1 MPSNDPKKISIANP
15 PTGTGRGKSP
25 GPKPKERNP
34 DPHARENQRT
44 RVMDGREAERRR
56 TMESIQQG
64 ADYIMNGP
72 PRTIDARNTLSARG
86 GSAGGGGGSGGGGG
100 QGYPEGSVRAALER
114 GLLGASPLKAQA
126 SVQGA
131 QPYREEQGPRRM
143 EVRPTQQPSV
153 QQYLAQQLLGRVS
166 TTGYSPGVL
175 ATRERQR
182 AQQELAGLGL
192 PQEAQAAALARIQ
205 QGDTGVVN
213 RAAQLVS
220 QVPPQA
226 MGRGAVGRYLAEKL
240 LGDAGAQEFDARRQA
255 DLTRYRQVAQA
266 NTERAQGN
274 SAQAIKFGMNPL
286 ASEQQLVAEQRRRN
300 QQAYP
305 SADLTSLQKL
315 AAAGDM
321 DAARAIE
328 GTPGPWAP
336 GDPNLGVRR
345 RTQMREDEEIRN
357 RYVAPEQVKAGA
369 QLSKQQLIQA
379 GKSEAEANRMLIEQN
394 KLVERQYEAQLK
406 AAGWDQRQAAQLA
419 MQFGRTNTLRLQNGL
434 EPLTVGDYHAAV
446 QQLAP
451 QGRVAP
457 AAPNFQA
464 PPPPA
469 GPMGAA
475 PTGGQGPVPA
485 MAAPPSAEAQSFS
498 AEFSSLPPHEK
509 QQVIAD
515 LEASGDA
522 ANAAY
527 FRSLMGQ

>member
-1 MPSNDPKKISIANP
+1 MPTNDPRKISIANP
-15 PTGTGRGKSP
+15 PTGTGKGKP
-25 GPKPKERNP
+25 VGPKPKERNP
-34 DPHARENQRT
+34 DPHARENQRVQ
-44 RVMDGREAERRR
+44 VMDGRDAERRR
-56 TMESIQQG
+56 TLEGIQRG
-64 ADYIMNGP
+64 ADYIMNSP

-100 QGYPEGSVRAALER
+100 EGMVAAALRE

-182 AQQELAGLGL
+182 AQQELASLGL
-192 PQEAQAAALARIQ
+192 PQQAQAAALARIQ

-226 MGRGAVGRYLAEKL
+226 MGRGAVGQYLAQQL

-321 DAARAIE
+321 DAAAAIE
-328 GTPGPWAP
+328 GRPGPWAP
-336 GDPNLGVRR
+336 GSPQLGVRR
-345 RTQMREDEEIRN
+345 NTQMRENEVLN
-357 RYVAPEQVKAGA
+357 QRYVQPA
-369 QLSKQQLIQA
+369 QARADSAAMVARINQETARMKEVGLDKRALMKVNPLT
-379 GKSEAEANRMLIEQN
+379 GKSENISADQVLRIYQTAMKAHEHANGTIDDFPN
-394 KLVERQYEAQLK
+394 FFDWASRQ
-406 AAGWDQRQAAQLA
+406 G
-419 MQFGRTNTLRLQNGL
+419 F
-434 EPLTVGDYHAAV
+434 
-446 QQLAP
+446 QLAP
-451 QGRVAP
+451 QVGMQASTGMQPQVSPSPQPSPGAVAGGM
-457 AAPNFQA
+457 
-464 PPPPA
+464 A
-469 GPMGAA
+469 G
-475 PTGGQGPVPA
+475 
-485 MAAPPSAEAQSFS
+485 MAAPQLSPQDQAALSAQGFTEADYLEWLAS
-498 AEFSSLPPHEK
+498 K
-509 QQVIAD
+509 Q
-515 LEASGDA
+515 
-522 ANAAY
+522 
-527 FRSLMGQ
+527 RGQ